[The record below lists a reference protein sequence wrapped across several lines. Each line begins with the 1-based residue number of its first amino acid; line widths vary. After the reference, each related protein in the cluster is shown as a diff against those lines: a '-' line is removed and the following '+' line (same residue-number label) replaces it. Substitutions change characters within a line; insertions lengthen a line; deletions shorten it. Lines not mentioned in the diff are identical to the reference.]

1 MLRVMT
7 VTAAGLSLLCLWQE
21 LRIFK
26 LIGEIADTKNG
37 LRYVIEQADAERNK
51 FQESEK
57 ERKWLK
63 NKVLQKEVENHRALE
78 DRTAMYNS
86 LCSLLD
92 TLYLAPVERCKTK
105 LERRLSKVLFHID
118 QQIHGKEQTYE

>member
-26 LIGEIADTKNG
+26 LIGDLADTKSG

-63 NKVLQKEVENHRALE
+63 NKVLQKEVENRRALE

-118 QQIHGKEQTYE
+118 QQIHGKEQADE

>member
-1 MLRVMT
+1 MIGLIITGVLFAWLAWLVNREYRIRYLERQLADLR
-7 VTAAGLSLLCLWQE
+7 S
-21 LRIFK
+21 
-26 LIGEIADTKNG
+26 G
-37 LRYVIEQADAERNK
+37 LRYAIEQLNAEHNR

-63 NKVLQKEVENHRALE
+63 NKALRKEVENHRALE

-105 LERRLSKVLFHID
+105 LERRLVKVLFHID
-118 QQIHGKEQTYE
+118 QQIHGEGLE

>member
-26 LIGEIADTKNG
+26 LIGDLADTKSG
-37 LRYVIEQADAERNK
+37 LRQVIEQADAERNK

-63 NKVLQKEVENHRALE
+63 NKVLQK
-78 DRTAMYNS
+78 
-86 LCSLLD
+86 
-92 TLYLAPVERCKTK
+92 
-105 LERRLSKVLFHID
+105 
-118 QQIHGKEQTYE
+118 

>member
-63 NKVLQKEVENHRALE
+63 NKVLQKEVENRRALE

>member
-7 VTAAGLSLLCLWQE
+7 VTAAGLSLLCLWQA

-26 LIGEIADTKNG
+26 LIGDLADTKNG
-37 LRYVIEQADAERNK
+37 LRYVIAQADAERNK

-63 NKVLQKEVENHRALE
+63 NKVLQKEVENRRALE

-118 QQIHGKEQTYE
+118 QQIHGKEQTDE

>member
-26 LIGEIADTKNG
+26 LIGDLADTKNG
-37 LRYVIEQADAERNK
+37 LRYVVEQADAERNK

-63 NKVLQKEVENHRALE
+63 NKVLQKEVENRRALE

>member
-1 MLRVMT
+1 MYAIVIG
-7 VTAAGLSLLCLWQE
+7 VTGLAVVCLWMI
-21 LRIFK
+21 LRNFK
-26 LIGEIADTKNG
+26 LQGDLINTRAG
-37 LRYVIEQADAERNK
+37 LRYVIEQMDAEQHK
-51 FQESEK
+51 LEESEK

-63 NKVLQKEVENHRALE
+63 NKVLQKEVENRRALE

-118 QQIHGKEQTYE
+118 QQIHGKEQTDE

>member
-7 VTAAGLSLLCLWQE
+7 VPAAGLSLLCLWQE

-26 LIGEIADTKNG
+26 LIGDLADTKSG
-37 LRYVIEQADAERNK
+37 LRHVIEQADAERNK

-63 NKVLQKEVENHRALE
+63 NKVLQKEVENRRALE

-118 QQIHGKEQTYE
+118 QQIHGKEQTDE

>member
-26 LIGEIADTKNG
+26 LIGDLADTKSG

-63 NKVLQKEVENHRALE
+63 NKVLQKEVENRRALE

>member
-1 MLRVMT
+1 MYAIVIG
-7 VTAAGLSLLCLWQE
+7 VTGLAVVCLWMI
-21 LRIFK
+21 LRNFK
-26 LIGEIADTKNG
+26 LQGDLINTRAG
-37 LRYVIEQADAERNK
+37 LRYVIAQMDAEQHK
-51 FQESEK
+51 LEESEK

-63 NKVLQKEVENHRALE
+63 NKVLQKEVENRRALE

-118 QQIHGKEQTYE
+118 QQIHGKEQTDE

>member
-26 LIGEIADTKNG
+26 LIGDLADTKNG

-63 NKVLQKEVENHRALE
+63 NKVLQKEVENRRALE

-118 QQIHGKEQTYE
+118 QQIHGKEQTDE